1 MQRSESVNTLS
12 AGIESIEYDALE
24 AWFRAAAATDEG
36 DFRWTRFRQGDA
48 TCYGSTTEPS
58 ILVNRVLGIGSEYRP
73 SLEQLINIRK
83 TYAKGGGS
91 RFFLHVLPEQ
101 VGDDY
106 ESLLTEAG
114 YEKYRG
120 WMKFVRGPSD
130 VDIVSTDLAI
140 RQIGPDDAGRFA
152 AIVSDAFDFRPAFR
166 PAVAAL
172 ANDDNW
178 RLYMGFDNESPAC
191 TGGLY
196 IKDGVGYLDFGAT
209 HPDFRR
215 RGGQTA
221 LLTMR
226 VRAALDA
233 GCTSIVTMTG
243 EAVPGDEQHS
253 YRNILR
259 AGFEEAY
266 LRENWIPA
274 GT

>member
-1 MQRSESVNTLS
+1 MNSNER
-12 AGIESIEYDALE
+12 IEAQALE
-24 AWFRAAAATDEG
+24 AWFRAAAAIDEG
-36 DFRWTRFRQGDA
+36 KFRWSRCLQGDA
-48 TCYGSTTEPS
+48 TCYGSSSEPS
-58 ILVNRVLGIGSEYRP
+58 ILINRVLGVGSEYP
-73 SLEQLINIRK
+73 PTLEQLVDIRE
-83 TYAKGGGS
+83 TYANGGVG
-91 RFFLHVLPEQ
+91 RFFLHVVPERME
-101 VGDDY
+101 DNY
-106 ESLLTEAG
+106 ETLLQDAG

-120 WMKFVRGPSD
+120 WMKFVRGQGD

-140 RQIGPDDAGRFA
+140 RRIGSDYAESFA
-152 AIVSDAFDFRPAFR
+152 SIVGDAFDFQPSFQPAI
-166 PAVAAL
+166 AAL
-172 ANDDNW
+172 ANDDDW
-178 RLYMGFDNESPAC
+178 HLYMGFDGETPAC

-196 IKDGVGYLDFGAT
+196 MKDGIGYLDFGAT

-221 LLTMR
+221 VLNMR
-226 VRAALDA
+226 IRTALDA

-253 YRNILR
+253 YRNIQR